1 MTRGSLQ
8 YRGSLKS
15 CNYSCSYCPF
25 AKRRASKEE
34 LEQDKRDWLRFC
46 SSLERKSESGSLPY
60 GAVMVVPYGEALIHS
75 CYWEGLARLSQIQT
89 LEMIGAQT
97 NLSFDISRRL
107 LEYEE
112 AGGQKSKLRL
122 WATFHPE
129 MTTAESFADQ
139 CRKLLAEGIR
149 FGAGSVGV
157 PENIEILRYL
167 RKILPEH
174 VYLWINR
181 MDGLNR
187 RYSDAEEAAFQ
198 EIDPLFS
205 QELHWPKADSS
216 SCSHRLFVEADGRMR
231 LCNIGR
237 PLEGNWYGETDRS
250 HPSACGKKMCSCYLA
265 YGGRD
270 DYGKKWFFGR
280 YPLFRIP
287 WKPKALF
294 LDLDGTLIPDV
305 HGGKISE
312 ALLKYLEMVSQQL
325 PLFLATS
332 LTNREA
338 AARCP
343 EILPLLAGGIYASGA
358 HVAVYEVPYKME
370 CFHEMDAPWL
380 SGLAAQEKYYGFRA
394 HFYLHN
400 EAVYKVTL
408 AKPRQREWRAKE
420 VRQIMR
426 LPLFKTALASGK
438 IRYFSEKNCLQIV
451 CGGVDKGSGIRR
463 VCKVFHL
470 NPAETAAVGNALED
484 IAMFRVCGL
493 GAAVAGGPEEVRKE
507 ADLVIHHAKWSAVCP
522 VKG

>member
-1 MTRGSLQ
+1 MARGSLQ

-46 SSLERKSESGSLPY
+46 SSLERKGASGSLPY

-75 CYWEGLARLSQIQT
+75 CYWAGLARLSQIQT
-89 LEMIGAQT
+89 LEIVGAQT

-129 MTTAESFADQ
+129 MTTAERFADQ
-139 CRKLLAEGIR
+139 CRKLLAEGVR
-149 FGAGSVGV
+149 FCAGSVGV
-157 PENIEILRYL
+157 PENIEILRDL
-167 RKILPEH
+167 RKRLPEH

-187 RYSDAEEAAFQ
+187 RYSDAEEAALQ

-312 ALLKYLEMVSQQL
+312 ALLEYLEMVSQQL

-332 LTNREA
+332 LTGREA

-358 HVAVYEVPYKME
+358 HVAVYESPYRTE
-370 CFHEMDAPWL
+370 CFHELNAPCLFAL
-380 SGLAAQEKYYGFRA
+380 SDLEKRFGFRA
-394 HFYLHN
+394 HFHRHN
-400 EAVYKVTL
+400 GAVYKVTL
-408 AKPRQREWRAKE
+408 AKPGRRKWQAKE
-420 VRQIMR
+420 IQKLME
-426 LPLFKTALASGK
+426 LPLFEAALASGE
-438 IRYFSEKNCLQIV
+438 IRYFSERNCLQMVDGKI
-451 CGGVDKGSGIRR
+451 DKGSGMKQ
-463 VCKVFHL
+463 VCGLFDF
-470 NPAETAAVGNALED
+470 NPQETAAVGNSIED
-484 IAMFRVCGL
+484 IAMFRVCGF
-493 GAAVAGGPEEVRKE
+493 GAAVAGSPVEVKEE
-507 ADLVIHHAKWSAVCP
+507 ADFIIDTVHKAGGACR
-522 VKG
+522 